1 MWVILGAVL
10 LVWNLSDAP
19 IAVLLDGVV
28 QCTVQKQQACRVIDV
43 PAGRHMVNTPEAGRD
58 AALRG
63 KPGASPIEI
72 QTRDV
77 NKVCANNAGN
87 KPAADACDRWMQNQR
102 STGPQQADVAQVT
115 YKR

>member
-10 LVWNLSDAP
+10 LVWNLSEAP

-43 PAGRHMVNTPEAGRD
+43 PAGRHMVNTPEAGAD

-63 KPGASPIEI
+63 KPGESPIEI

-77 NKVCANNAGN
+77 NKVCANDAGN
-87 KPAADACDRWMQNQR
+87 KPGQTR
-102 STGPQQADVAQVT
+102 VT
-115 YKR
+115 AGCKINGARALGRRTSRR